1 MAQSLRRLDN
11 PIESY
16 DYTGKHLAVDVG
28 GGRGDL
34 IASVLQANPSLN
46 GILFDLPQG
55 AAEASSLLKAEGI
68 AARCRIITGSMFDSV
83 PAGGD
88 VYIMSRVLHDWPDE
102 KAAAILVN
110 CRKSIAKGG
119 TLLIRDNVLSE
130 RDAPPMATQVDITM
144 LFMTGGVERTESEW
158 KSLLRPTGFAVTK
171 FWKKEGVADLI
182 EAHPF

>member
-1 MAQSLRRLDN
+1 MSEHPDASATFNQAMAQSLRRLDN

-46 GILFDLPQG
+46 GVLFDLPQG
-55 AAEASSLLKAEGI
+55 IAEASSLLKAKGI
-68 AARCRIITGSMFDSV
+68 ATRCRIITGSMFDSV

-130 RDAPPMATQVDITM
+130 RDTPPMATQVDITM

-158 KSLLRPTGFAVTK
+158 KSLLRPTGFV
-171 FWKKEGVADLI
+171 
-182 EAHPF
+182 